1 MQESALYGYFGV
13 AKQTIITM
21 SKSSNFFGQPIYGQL
36 IKSLDREKIVEIS
49 RKHGG
54 EKYVK
59 SFDGYTHLL
68 TMLYAV
74 IQRFDS
80 LREIETSMTA
90 EVRKLRHVGIETVPR
105 RSTLSDANARRSEK
119 FFEEVYRDLYAAN
132 KDILSSDSRRNGT
145 EEWIKQLGI
154 IDSTTITLFSNAIFK
169 GVGRHPKTG
178 KKKGGIKVH
187 SVIHANEGVPCDV
200 QFTSAATNDSFM
212 LAPSHHSHNDIVAL
226 DRAYINYAK
235 FEELTDRGV
244 VYVTKMKKNL
254 SYEILVDCMY
264 QNLQGH
270 MEYREQVVVFRKD
283 GINHIARIITYVD
296 IKKGKKPKLISLLT
310 NYFDMQ
316 LQTIVAI
323 YRRRWQIESLFKQIK
338 QNFTLRY
345 FYGESANAIKIQIC
359 RTLIANLL
367 LSVLQSTLQR
377 RWSFSGL
384 ATIVRIVLMY
394 YLNLEKFLN
403 QPDADLKIML
413 VEAAESPPKDT
424 ENC

>member
-1 MQESALYGYFGV
+1 
-13 AKQTIITM
+13 M

-59 SFDGYTHLL
+59 SFDGFTHLL

-80 LREIETSMTA
+80 LREIETAMTA
-90 EVRKLRHVGIETVPR
+90 EVRKLHHVGIKTVPR
-105 RSTLSDANARRSEK
+105 RSTMSDANARRPES
-119 FFEEVYRDLYAAN
+119 FFEEVYRYLYDVN
-132 KDILSSDSRRNGT
+132 KGFLSSDSRRNGT
-145 EEWIKQLGI
+145 EEWIKQLRI

-178 KKKGGIKVH
+178 KKKGGIKAH

-200 QFTSAATNDSFM
+200 RFTSAVTNDSFM
-212 LAPSHHSHNDIVAL
+212 LAPSHYSHDEILAL

-244 VYVTKMKKNL
+244 IYVTKMKKKL
-254 SYEILVDCMY
+254 CYEILVDCMH
-264 QNLQGH
+264 QNSNGLMG
-270 MEYREQVVVFRKD
+270 YREQIVVFRKD
-283 GINHIARIITYVD
+283 GISHIARIITYVD

-310 NYFDMQ
+310 NDFDMP
-316 LQTIVAI
+316 LETIVAI
-323 YRRRWQIESLFKQIK
+323 YRLRWQIESLFKQIK
-338 QNFTLRY
+338 QNFPLRY
-345 FYGESANAIKIQIC
+345 FYGESANAIKIQVWV
-359 RTLIANLL
+359 TLIANLL
-367 LSVLQSTLQR
+367 LSVLQNKLTR

-384 ATIVRIVLMY
+384 ATMVRIVLMY

-413 VEAAESPPKDT
+413 ADASESPPEET
-424 ENC
+424 EN

>member
-1 MQESALYGYFGV
+1 MP
-13 AKQTIITM
+13 
-21 SKSSNFFGQPIYGQL
+21 KSSNFFGQPIYGQL

-49 RKHGG
+49 RKYGG
-54 EKYVK
+54 ERYVK
-59 SFDGYTHLL
+59 RFDGYTHLL

-90 EVRKLRHVGIETVPR
+90 EVRKLHHVGIDTVPR

-145 EEWIKQLGI
+145 EEWIKQLRI

-212 LAPSHHSHNDIVAL
+212 LAPSNYSHNEIVAL

-254 SYEILVDCMY
+254 SYEILVDCMH
-264 QNLQGH
+264 QNPQGL

-283 GINHIARIITYVD
+283 GISHIARIITYID
-296 IKKGKKPKLISLLT
+296 IKKGKKPKLIPLLT
-310 NYFDMQ
+310 NDFDMP
-316 LQTIVAI
+316 LETIVAI

-338 QNFTLRY
+338 QNFPLRY
-345 FYGESANAIKIQIC
+345 FYGESANAIKIQIWV
-359 RTLIANLL
+359 TLIANLL
-367 LSVLQSTLQR
+367 LSVLQSKLER

-403 QPDADLKIML
+403 QPEADLKNML
-413 VEAAESPPKDT
+413 TEASESPSNDT
-424 ENC
+424 ENS

>member
-1 MQESALYGYFGV
+1 MP
-13 AKQTIITM
+13 
-21 SKSSNFFGQPIYGQL
+21 KSSNYFGQPIYGQL

-90 EVRKLRHVGIETVPR
+90 EVRKLYHVGIDTLPR
-105 RSTLSDANARRSEK
+105 QSTLSDANARRSEK

-132 KDILSSDSRRNGT
+132 KNLLSSDSRRNGT
-145 EEWIKQLGI
+145 EEWIKQLRI

-169 GVGRHPKTG
+169 GVGRHPRTG

-212 LAPSHHSHNDIVAL
+212 LAPSHYNHNEIVAL

-235 FEELTDRGV
+235 FEELIDRGV

-254 SYEILVDCMY
+254 SYEILVDCTH
-264 QNLQGH
+264 QNPEGL

-283 GINHIARIITYVD
+283 DINHIARIITYVD

-310 NYFDMQ
+310 NDFDMT
-316 LQTIVAI
+316 LETIVAI

-338 QNFTLRY
+338 QNFPLRY
-345 FYGESANAIKIQIC
+345 FYGESANAIKIQIWV
-359 RTLIANLL
+359 TLIANLL
-367 LSVLQSTLQR
+367 LSVLQSKLSR

-384 ATIVRIVLMY
+384 TTIVRIVLMY
-394 YLNLEKFLN
+394 YLHLENFLN

-413 VEAAESPPKDT
+413 AEASESPP
-424 ENC
+424 EPSLFG